1 MRNTS
6 VKLVSLFA
14 LPCSGLRKC
23 KYPAEKR
30 NKTNSWEIDVTSLTI
45 KEQLKLVERNFKQ
58 KERISEWCK
67 ILNNMQ

>member
-30 NKTNSWEIDVTSLTI
+30 NKTNSWEIDVTRESDYKRTI
-45 KEQLKLVERNFKQ
+45 KTRW
-58 KERISEWCK
+58 KEF
-67 ILNNMQ
+67 

>member
-1 MRNTS
+1 MKKPNQLMRNTS

-30 NKTNSWEIDVTSLTI
+30 NKTNSREIDVTRESDYKRTI
-45 KEQLKLVERNFKQ
+45 KTR
-58 KERISEWCK
+58 
-67 ILNNMQ
+67 